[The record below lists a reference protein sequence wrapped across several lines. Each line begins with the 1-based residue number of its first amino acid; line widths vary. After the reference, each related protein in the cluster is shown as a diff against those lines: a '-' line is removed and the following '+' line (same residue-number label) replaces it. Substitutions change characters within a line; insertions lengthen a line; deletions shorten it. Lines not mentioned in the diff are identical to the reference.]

1 MIVWR
6 DKLIATGIHFV
17 ATLVLA
23 AIAAALIFLVWFP
36 DPFQT
41 MVGGTE
47 LFVLVVGCDLALGPL
62 MSLVIFNRGKSRRHL
77 LIDYSIVG
85 LIQVAALVYGCIIV
99 AGSRPVYIAFNTDRF
114 EVVTARD
121 IAEPELAAA
130 REPKYASL
138 PWTGP
143 VFVGI
148 SVPESDRSDALFQ
161 SLNGNEEHQRPKFYV
176 PYARVADVMRKRA
189 KPLPVLFE
197 RKPESRLLLDAV
209 LDDYEGPRDRLAWLP
224 VHYNKGFWTAI
235 IDTDTLLPVRYVN
248 FDPY

>member
-6 DKLIATGIHFV
+6 DKFIATGIHFL
-17 ATLVLA
+17 ATLALA
-23 AIAAALIFLVWFP
+23 AAAAALIFLVWFP

-62 MSLVIFNRGKSRRHL
+62 MSLVIYNRGKSRRHL

-85 LIQVAALVYGCIIV
+85 IIQVAALVYGVIIV
-99 AGSRPVYIAFNTDRF
+99 AGTRPVYIAFNTDRF

-130 REPKYASL
+130 HDPKYASL

-143 VFVGI
+143 VFVGV
-148 SVPESDRSDALFQ
+148 SVPESERNDALFQ

-176 PYARVADVMRKRA
+176 PYESVAEEMRKRA
-189 KPLPVLFE
+189 KPLSALFE
-197 RKPESRLLLDAV
+197 REPDSGPLVEAALR
-209 LDDYEGPRDRLAWLP
+209 DYEGPRDRLAWLP

-235 IDTDTLLPVRYVN
+235 VDTDTLKPVRYVD